1 MIRPASSRR
10 GGFTLL
16 EILLS
21 IGLMLLLV
29 GAVAQAMRTYVTLS
43 TLGRE
48 EVEQAQIGRA
58 VLQQISRDIRCV
70 FFLEIPEE
78 DLPVEGLGGEEIAAE
93 DGLGLGDDTSGSTA
107 VPPPTGIIGTST
119 DLIIFVRQPDRRT
132 EYVSRE
138 EMTSPKDRVSDAR
151 LLQYFLAKTGGD
163 GVSGE
168 FARTS
173 LGPGV
178 VKDVVGLAR
187 MDGDQAVL
195 TQALEENQIDMQVE
209 CCQLLAR
216 EVVELE
222 FAYFSG
228 DEWLDEWDSEEQN
241 KLPRAIEIKISVQL
255 QPEEDRSRF
264 ERPDPEVEEQEGFI
278 RKYRRIVQI
287 PVVPPVE
294 IEEEEE
300 L

>member
-1 MIRPASSRR
+1 MNARPIPGRR
-10 GGFTLL
+10 GFTLM
-16 EILLS
+16 EIILA

-29 GAVAQAMRTYVTLS
+29 VAVSEAIRTYTTLS

-58 VLQQISRDIRCV
+58 VLQQIARDIRNV
-70 FFLEIPEE
+70 MFTEIPEE
-78 DLPVEGLGGEEIAAE
+78 DLPIDDLGGEEVVAE
-93 DGLGLGDDTSGSTA
+93 DDIAPDDLSSDATA
-107 VPPPTGIIGTST
+107 EPLPTGIIGTST
-119 DLIIFVRQPDRRT
+119 ELTIFVRQPDRRM

-138 EMTSPKDRVSDAR
+138 EMLSPKDRVSDAR
-151 LLQYFLAKTGGD
+151 LLQYFLAQSGGD

-168 FARTS
+168 FARLS
-173 LGPGV
+173 LGAGV

-187 MDGDQAVL
+187 MEGDQAIL
-195 TQALEENQIDMQVE
+195 ADALDQNQIDMQVE

-216 EVVELE
+216 EVIALE
-222 FAYFSG
+222 FAYYSG
-228 DEWLDEWDSEEQN
+228 DQWLEEWDSEAEN

-264 ERPDPEVEEQEGFI
+264 ERAEPREEKERFI
-278 RKYRRIVQI
+278 RQYRRIVRI

-294 IEEEEE
+294 IEDEEE